1 MSCVQDDIEHAQQA
15 VQDTLHAL
23 EKNRGHA
30 HDEVTKL
37 ISATTKLLTS
47 SKELLKRHD
56 LVLENNATLAE
67 WNEHFVDENEEL
79 KRRLEER
86 RGRSRRWR
94 QTSYSVQHLRCHC
107 YRTWSAAV
115 VQQRFNNGIP
125 WCLEHKSE

>member
-23 EKNRGHA
+23 EMNREHA
-30 HDEVTKL
+30 YDEVTKL

-56 LVLENNATLAE
+56 LALENNATLAE
-67 WNEHFVDENEEL
+67 WNEHFVDENEKL

-86 RGRSRRWR
+86 RGRSRR
-94 QTSYSVQHLRCHC
+94 
-107 YRTWSAAV
+107 
-115 VQQRFNNGIP
+115 
-125 WCLEHKSE
+125 

>member
-23 EKNRGHA
+23 EENRGHA

-47 SKELLKRHD
+47 SKELLKRYD
-56 LVLENNATLAE
+56 LVLDNNATLAD
-67 WNEHFVDENEEL
+67 WLEHNVDENEKL

-86 RGRSRRWR
+86 RGRSRR
-94 QTSYSVQHLRCHC
+94 
-107 YRTWSAAV
+107 
-115 VQQRFNNGIP
+115 
-125 WCLEHKSE
+125 